1 MEEPLPPKGLDDLRP
16 GIWNLNLGAAL
27 ARVDEAGNCDGAV
40 DLLTLGPKVELAGF
54 VSAIAPCEAPS
65 VGVAL
70 GSAGGAKPPKQLSKL
85 FEPEAGLVLPNTEE
99 VASLA
104 PKKKVEDDGAGWGM
118 VRRGLGRREVKR
130 KCFVLRGRSG
140 SAFITEKL
148 GMEFPEVDAEA
159 GLEEVR
165 P

>member
-1 MEEPLPPKGLDDLRP
+1 M
-16 GIWNLNLGAAL
+16 GAAL
-27 ARVDEAGNCDGAV
+27 VGVDEAGNCDGAV

-54 VSAIAPCEAPS
+54 VSAIAPGEAPS

-70 GSAGGAKPPKQLSKL
+70 GIAGGAKPPKQLSKL
-85 FEPEAGLVLPNTEE
+85 FEPEAGLVLPNTE
-99 VASLA
+99 VAGLA

-159 GLEEVR
+159 GLEEDLED
-165 P
+165 